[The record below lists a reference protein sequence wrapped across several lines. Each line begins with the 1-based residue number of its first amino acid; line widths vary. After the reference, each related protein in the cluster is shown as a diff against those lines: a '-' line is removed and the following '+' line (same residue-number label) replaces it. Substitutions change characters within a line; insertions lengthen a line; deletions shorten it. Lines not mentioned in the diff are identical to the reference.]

1 MNCDDAR
8 ILVHA
13 YLDGEL
19 DLTKSLELEGHM
31 EECVACAQEYR
42 GLQALERGIGD
53 GSLYYRV
60 PAGLRKRVQAAVRR
74 ESQAAAP
81 RHLPPWSVPGL
92 VAALTIVAVIAWSLA
107 GNLAI
112 SPRNN
117 LVAQE
122 VLSSSMRSLI
132 AGPLMDVESSDQHT
146 VKPWFAGK
154 LDFSPTVPDLASQG
168 FPLAGGRL
176 DYVNNRPVA
185 ALVYRHGQH
194 VINLYSWPSVSGTE
208 PLKKYNVQGY
218 NIFSWTQGGMT
229 YWAVSDMD
237 AGELRQFV
245 QLIQDSVPGR
255 GVS

>member
-1 MNCDDAR
+1 MNHDDAR

-19 DLTKSLELEGHM
+19 DLTKSLELEGHI
-31 EECVACAQEYR
+31 EGCAACAQEYR
-42 GLQALERGIGD
+42 SLQALKSGIGD
-53 GSLYYRV
+53 GSLYYEAPADLRRRV
-60 PAGLRKRVQAAVRR
+60 RAAVRR
-74 ESQAAAP
+74 EGQAAVP
-81 RHLPPWSVPGL
+81 RRLPPGSVPGI
-92 VAALTIVAVIAWSLA
+92 VAAVALLAILAWSLA
-107 GNLAI
+107 GHLVI

-132 AGPLMDVESSDQHT
+132 AGPLTEVQSSDQHT

-185 ALVYRHGQH
+185 ALVYRHQQH
-194 VINLYSWPSVSGTE
+194 IINLYSWPSEGGTQ
-208 PLKKYNVQGY
+208 PLEVHNYQGY
-218 NIFSWTQGGMT
+218 NVFSWTQGRMA

-245 QLIQDSVPGR
+245 QLIQGSVSPGP
-255 GVS
+255 